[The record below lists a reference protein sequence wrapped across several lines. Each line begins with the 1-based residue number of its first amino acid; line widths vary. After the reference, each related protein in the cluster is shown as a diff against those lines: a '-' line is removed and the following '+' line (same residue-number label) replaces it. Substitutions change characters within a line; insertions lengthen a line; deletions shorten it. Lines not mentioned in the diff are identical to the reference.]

1 MFAGIFV
8 FICVYLAV
16 ALEGKHVGSIT
27 NQPVGQAKVM
37 SSGWFVLV
45 VISAVSYFA
54 HGSGLE
60 VLWWAQLCVCLS
72 VCASVCLSASIS
84 LEPCTRSLSNFL
96 CMLPMAMTRSS
107 SIRVTKSHLEEALL
121 GFSAPLTMHCNAIM
135 SCSRRDHSVAA
146 AFAANGIGWEGGDG
160 SAQCRQSVIYDCLV
174 SFSDLTLLIRRQEG
188 YPSCS
193 LLLWLFCERLFL
205 CVTWLIRSLTSEKEA
220 SWTNKCQ
227 L

>member
-1 MFAGIFV
+1 MSTTV
-8 FICVYLAV
+8 CV
-16 ALEGKHVGSIT
+16 
-27 NQPVGQAKVM
+27 
-37 SSGWFVLV
+37 
-45 VISAVSYFA
+45 
-54 HGSGLE
+54 
-60 VLWWAQLCVCLS
+60 CVCLS
-72 VCASVCLSASIS
+72 VHQHIS
-84 LEPCTRSLSNFL
+84 GATHAIFIKFFVHVAWLDPPPSGWQNPKGKGQFW
-96 CMLPMAMTRSS
+96 
-107 SIRVTKSHLEEALL
+107 
-121 GFSAPLTMHCNAIM
+121 GFSSPLTMHCNAIM